1 MARRF
6 RAKYTEE
13 ELVEILALAGSSNE
27 AIAEVLGVCKSTVK
41 NNYQELLTECREVAF
56 GKVAGEI
63 YHIAMLPIRDEAGE
77 KLAPELVKAKTALL
91 TFLAKT
97 RLQWRETNRIEH
109 TGADGEP
116 LTKFV
121 DAPPQETREQWE
133 ARMNKGMTLL
143 ENSARSVDP
152 TGRATS

>member
-6 RAKYTEE
+6 KAKYTEE

-27 AIAEVLGVCKSTVK
+27 SIAEVLGVCKSTVK

-97 RLQWRETNRIEH
+97 RLQWRETTRIEH
-109 TGADGEP
+109 EGLQNVTPVMNLVIGGSAELSIDRS
-116 LTKFV
+116 
-121 DAPPQETREQWE
+121 APTPE
-133 ARMNKGMTLL
+133 AISSPDESG
-143 ENSARSVDP
+143 D
-152 TGRATS
+152 